1 MNTNGD
7 CPLAQSCIEICCD
20 GRRGWMDFE
29 GTFLRLDTNT
39 DTTMIVCTPNHLT
52 MFIYTQFPI
61 QITVFHGDATSG
73 TFSTKIQ
80 KKFNRYSE

>member
-1 MNTNGD
+1 MNTIGD
-7 CPLAQSCIEICCD
+7 WPLAQSCIEICCD
-20 GRRGWMDFE
+20 GRRGWMDFG

-39 DTTMIVCTPNHLT
+39 DTTMTAHTTNHLT
-52 MFIYTQFPI
+52 MFIYTTFPI